1 MKKNSYKLKL
11 NAETLA
17 SLSLDHN
24 AHGGATG
31 RPGCADYTVGCPRS
45 ANTGCPQG
53 CFVDSV
59 PGYGC

>member
-1 MKKNSYKLKL
+1 MKKSARKLKL
-11 NAETLA
+11 NAETLVA
-17 SLSLDHN
+17 LSLDQN
-24 AHGGATG
+24 AQGGATG